1 MNIFKP
7 TTFTWWQIG
16 LLKWAVLLIGIAIG
30 ATWSDALVAYV
41 PLMLAVGLLLSVYLL
56 VVWSRNK

>member
-16 LLKWAVLLIGIAIG
+16 LLKWAVLLIGVAIG
-30 ATWSDALVAYV
+30 ATWSDILTAYV